1 MRWAARAHRRQNGL
15 YHCHVPRIVVII
27 LSIMSRKSASP
38 HPSVRRLLKELGE
51 NIRLAR
57 LRRGFSMELVA
68 ERAGMSR
75 PTLRA
80 IESGEPGVTLGSYAN
95 VLHSLGLHEDL
106 ALVARDDELGRKLQD
121 AELPTRARAPKR
133 PATSNS
139 SKRTRKKDRDK

>member
-1 MRWAARAHRRQNGL
+1 M
-15 YHCHVPRIVVII
+15 VII
-27 LSIMSRKSASP
+27 DFVMPRKSAAP
-38 HPSVRRLLKELGE
+38 HPAVRRLLRELGE

-80 IESGEPGVTLGSYAN
+80 VESGEPAVTLGSYAN
-95 VLHSLGLHEDL
+95 ALHSLGLHEDL

-121 AELPTRARAPKR
+121 AQLPTRRRAPKR
-133 PATSNS
+133 SGTATSS
-139 SKRTRKKDRDK
+139 RKSAKDGGG